1 MRILSA
7 LFLLFLFIVYFFLI
21 LPPLNAFAEDK
32 IYTCKPVI
40 AGYPK
45 KDGKFHI
52 EVEYQ
57 QESSP
62 MLEVIPTSQILIQD
76 KNVLYKNNPSRKFEI
91 LTPYKELTDF
101 KAAQEME
108 ANFSSWDE
116 GLSVE
121 NFRTFYLRYEG
132 GDGYSSLKRIKIN
145 EKNTRT
151 AEITIPKADHPVYFF
166 LRKCVKE
173 TTEEPVQIDMPDEPG
188 RKVS

>member
-1 MRILSA
+1 VRILSA

-40 AGYPK
+40 AGYPQ
-45 KDGKFHI
+45 KDGKFYI
-52 EVEYQ
+52 EAEYQ

-91 LTPYKELTDF
+91 LTPYKKLADF
-101 KAAQEME
+101 KEAQEME

-173 TTEEPVQIDMPDEPG
+173 MTEEPVQIDMPDEPG

>member
-1 MRILSA
+1 MRILLS

-40 AGYPK
+40 AGYPQ
-45 KDGKFHI
+45 KDGKFYI
-52 EVEYQ
+52 EAEYQ

-91 LTPYKELTDF
+91 LTPYKELADF

-173 TTEEPVQIDMPDEPG
+173 MTEEPVQIDMPDEPG

>member
-1 MRILSA
+1 MRILLS

-45 KDGKFHI
+45 KDGKFYI
-52 EVEYQ
+52 EAEYQ

-91 LTPYKELTDF
+91 LTPYKKLADF
-101 KAAQEME
+101 KVVQEME
-108 ANFSSWDE
+108 DNFGSWDE
-116 GLSVE
+116 ILSVE
-121 NFRTFYLRYEG
+121 NFRTFYFRYKSDE
-132 GDGYSSLKRIKIN
+132 GYSSLKRIKIN

-151 AEITIPKADHPVYFF
+151 SEITIPNDDYPVYFF

>member
-45 KDGKFHI
+45 KDGKFYI
-52 EVEYQ
+52 EAEYQ

-91 LTPYKELTDF
+91 LTPYKELADF

>member
-1 MRILSA
+1 MRILLS
-7 LFLLFLFIVYFFLI
+7 LFLLFLFIFYFFLI

-91 LTPYKELTDF
+91 LTPYKELADF

-173 TTEEPVQIDMPDEPG
+173 MTEEPVQIDMPDEPG